1 MSRVPKALV
10 AVSGLVVLGATLA
23 VAGTA
28 VHEPGAIAAAAPR
41 QVPDYGNLPIRFEV
55 NVGQAPSEIEYLAR
69 GDGYTVALTQGAAI
83 LGLRSARAHSAA
95 AARLR
100 LSLLHARTQPQLL
113 PERQQ
118 TSVSNYFVGSDP
130 SKWHSNIAN
139 YAAVRYA
146 QVYPGIDWVVYG
158 NPRQLEYDFV
168 VAPRSDPRRIALRID
183 GAKSLSL
190 DDNGDL
196 LVKVRGV
203 TLRQL
208 KPVVYQ
214 SADDGT
220 RHNIESRYVL
230 THQQV
235 AFALG
240 DYDHSR
246 ELIIDPTFF
255 YSTYLGGSSFDSAT
269 AIAVDEQGNAYVVGS
284 ASSSDFPT
292 KNPLQATNLQGANA
306 FIAKFNATGSALVY
320 STYLGGTGNHYY
332 GNISTCG
339 TRGSVPVSPGGD
351 GATAIAVDA
360 AGNAYVAGFTNSTDF
375 PTVNP
380 FQATNHAAVAP
391 NYGQNT
397 FVAKLNA
404 AGNALVYSTYLGGSG
419 RPVSPVLS
427 GESATGIAVDAAGN
441 AYVTGITSS
450 PDFPTLMPFQA
461 TNGETATGSVT
472 GFVTK
477 FDATGS
483 ALQYSTY
490 LGGGPVTGV
499 HATFGDCANAIAVDS
514 GGNAYVVGQTSSPS
528 FPTAAAFQSANNAA
542 GVATGES
549 GNAFVTKLNSTGSA
563 LVYSTYLGGSVNDD
577 AQAVAVD
584 SSGNAYVAGY
594 TYSTDFPT
602 ANAFQPQDQT
612 NGHGDNAF
620 VTKFNAA
627 GSALTYS
634 TYLGGSTNDEATS
647 IAVDGAGN
655 AYIAG
660 FTDSTDFPTLEPL
673 QATNNGGSHQ
683 TSNAFISVLDAAGS
697 ALEFSTYLGGSG
709 AQRFISCPA
718 DTPCGPVYIGDSAA
732 AIAVDAAGNVYVTG
746 VTYSTDFPTAMA
758 FRDTPASSYVTKI
771 SMSFGIVTATA
782 TAPPPGTSSSGG
794 GVLGWELVG
803 VLGLAAGVRARVRAR
818 KELRR
823 L

>member
-1 MSRVPKALV
+1 MSRVPKAFV
-10 AVSGLVVLGATLA
+10 AVSGLAVLGATLA
-23 VAGTA
+23 VAGIA

-41 QVPDYGNLPIRFEV
+41 QVPNYGNLPIRFEV
-55 NVGQAPSEIEYLAR
+55 NVGQAPAGIEYLAR
-69 GDGYTVALTQGAAI
+69 GNGYTVALTQQAAI
-83 LGLRSARAHSAA
+83 LGLHPVRALSAA
-95 AARLR
+95 APPARLR
-100 LSLLHARTQPQLL
+100 LSLLHAQSQPRLR

-168 VAPRSDPRRIALRID
+168 VAPRSDPRQIALRID
-183 GAKSLSL
+183 GAQSLSL

-196 LVKVRGV
+196 LVKVRDV

-214 SADDGT
+214 NADDGT

-246 ELIIDPTFF
+246 ELIIDPSFV

-269 AIAVDEQGNAYVVGS
+269 AIAVDNQGNAYVVGGTTS
-284 ASSSDFPT
+284 ADFPT
-292 KNPLQATNLQGANA
+292 KNPLQAKNLQSANA

-320 STYLGGTGNHYY
+320 STYLGGSGNHYY
-332 GNISTCG
+332 GNLSVCSI
-339 TRGSVPVSPGGD
+339 RGSVAAVIGGD

-360 AGNAYVAGFTNSTDF
+360 AGNAYVAGFTNSSDF

-380 FQATNHAAVAP
+380 FQATNHAAAAP
-391 NYGQNT
+391 TYGMNG
-397 FVAKLNA
+397 FLVKLNA
-404 AGNALVYSTYLGGSG
+404 AGSALVYSTYLGGSG
-419 RPVSPVLS
+419 RDEAPVLS
-427 GESATGIAVDAAGN
+427 GDSATGIAVDAAGN

-450 PDFPTLMPFQA
+450 PDFPTLTAFQA
-461 TNGETATGSVT
+461 TNGQTATTSVT
-472 GFVTK
+472 AFVTK

-490 LGGGPVTGV
+490 LGGSG
-499 HATFGDCANAIAVDS
+499 HASFGDCANGIAVDS
-514 GGNAYVVGQTSSPS
+514 GGNAYVVGQTSATN
-528 FPTAAAFQSANNAA
+528 FPTAAAFQSANLAA
-542 GVATGES
+542 ALGTSDV

-563 LVYSTYLGGSVNDD
+563 LVYSTYLGGSVNDN

-584 SSGNAYVAGY
+584 ASGNAYVSGY
-594 TYSTDFPT
+594 TFSSDFPT
-602 ANAFQPQDQT
+602 ANAFQPQNQT
-612 NGHGDNAF
+612 NGHDANAF

-627 GSALTYS
+627 GNALTYS
-634 TYLGGSTNDEATS
+634 TYLGGSTNDEATG

-660 FTDSTDFPTLEPL
+660 YAYSSDFPTVDPL
-673 QATNNGGSHQ
+673 QATNNGASHK
-683 TSNAFISVLDAAGS
+683 TSNAFISVLDAAGG
-697 ALEFSTYLGGSG
+697 ALNFSTYLGGSG
-709 AQRFISCPA
+709 TEGFVSCPS
-718 DTPCGPVYIGDSAA
+718 DPTSCGPIYSGDSAA
-732 AIAVDAAGNVYVTG
+732 AIAVDAAGSIYATG
-746 VTYSTDFPTAMA
+746 VTYSTDFPTVMA
-758 FRDTPASSYVTKI
+758 FQGTPASSFVTKI
-771 SMSFGIVTATA
+771 SMPAAIVTATA
-782 TAPPPGTSSSGG
+782 LPADPGAPSSGG
-794 GVLGWELVG
+794 GALGWELVG
-803 VLGLAAGVRARVRAR
+803 VLGLAAGVRARR
-818 KELRR
+818 ELRR
-823 L
+823 R